1 MESHLKIYVHAAFN
15 EIEVKR
21 AEERKTERERRLAEE
36 ATRRRKSIIEE
47 TQEAGGSSGQV
58 DVEMVEAEADPLGF
72 VLVGESS
79 ESLDLNDILHR
90 VQVLQKKRKAREVL
104 MLKWKDEEEVEE
116 ETPNFILVGKA
127 SSVPYSIKEIVRQ
140 IKVKERR
147 REAKIARGEIV
158 DDDSDIEWFGDEE
171 EDEDNNDNDD
181 DKSDKK
187 DDKDNK
193 KDDDD
198 QGASG
203 LLEDDLHHE
212 ASTSGKQHADQVF
225 LTNPTVILL
234 HAQHEG
240 ELEVSRSR
248 AEMLEE
254 LGLNDGKFKFDIE
267 DEIPQSPEKEF
278 EFSYAHEADHYN
290 DVIVEDASD
299 SSDEETDFHYS
310 GIDEIFPSLTEM
322 FKDRNEDEIRRK
334 IVEKVS
340 TKGVPETIPR
350 EILAEER
357 KKWFKVMPR
366 ERKSLRAL
374 QFFTHSKN
382 ISWGVILSWGYLED
396 LQVYAIRQEQG
407 VQYFEFLSDIRTL
420 PWWDVD
426 ELVKTKN
433 IKQFYHG
440 LEVK

>member
-1 MESHLKIYVHAAFN
+1 
-15 EIEVKR
+15 
-21 AEERKTERERRLAEE
+21 
-36 ATRRRKSIIEE
+36 
-47 TQEAGGSSGQV
+47 
-58 DVEMVEAEADPLGF
+58 MVEAEADPLGF
-72 VLVGESS
+72 VLV
-79 ESLDLNDILHR
+79 
-90 VQVLQKKRKAREVL
+90 VLQKKRKAREVL

-116 ETPNFILVGKA
+116 ETLNFILVGKA

-140 IKVKERR
+140 IKVKERQK
-147 REAKIARGEIV
+147 EAKIARGEIV

-171 EDEDNNDNDD
+171 EDEDDNDDDD
-181 DKSDKK
+181 DKSDKRDDK
-187 DDKDNK
+187 DDKKND
-193 KDDDD
+193 DDDD

-203 LLEDDLHHE
+203 LLVENPNVQERIEELLNDEINEHEDDLHHE

-234 HAQHEG
+234 HAQHDG
-240 ELEVSRSR
+240 ELDVSRSR

-310 GIDEIFPSLTEM
+310 GIDETFPSLTEM

-340 TKGVPETIPR
+340 TEGVPETISR
-350 EILAEER
+350 EILVEE
-357 KKWFKVMPR
+357 
-366 ERKSLRAL
+366 
-374 QFFTHSKN
+374 
-382 ISWGVILSWGYLED
+382 
-396 LQVYAIRQEQG
+396 
-407 VQYFEFLSDIRTL
+407 
-420 PWWDVD
+420 
-426 ELVKTKN
+426 
-433 IKQFYHG
+433 
-440 LEVK
+440 